1 MTKGWTE
8 ERRRKQAEAIKK
20 WKPWEKST
28 GPRTE
33 AGKARTRLNA
43 VQERRHAE
51 TTIEA
56 RKILKLHRT
65 FMMQWQKYLAA
76 DEKEIRKTN
85 ELMERLKKS
94 KS

>member
-43 VQERRHAE
+43 CEDHSGMELA
-51 TTIEA
+51 IEA
-56 RKILKLHRT
+56 NKMLRGHRI
-65 FMMQWQKYLAA
+65 YLTHLNRIIAVLA
-76 DEKEIRKTN
+76 KNSFEK
-85 ELMERLKKS
+85 
-94 KS
+94 